1 VFDLFGKELAPDP
14 AVGVWAG
21 CAGLVLVLI
30 GCVVAART
38 ERAPAPAD
46 AGYR

>member
-1 VFDLFGKELAPDP
+1 VPDP

-21 CAGLVLVLI
+21 FAGLVLVLI
-30 GCVVAART
+30 GCVVGTRT